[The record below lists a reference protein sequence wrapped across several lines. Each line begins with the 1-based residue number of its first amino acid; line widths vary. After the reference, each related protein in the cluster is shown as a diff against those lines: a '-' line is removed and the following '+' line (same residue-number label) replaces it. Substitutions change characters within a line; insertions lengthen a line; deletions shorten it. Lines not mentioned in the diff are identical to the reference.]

1 MKDKSR
7 RDARRNGKD
16 SAPPPIRENAQG
28 KYHQDSQYGDFGNDR
43 SHETPLPCEAF
54 ASTTARICA
63 ARDAYSS
70 PEPCHNQTD
79 ARPAPEMIS
88 PLSAASETL
97 TGELRAMRPGRVRHA
112 RM

>member
-16 SAPPPIRENAQG
+16 SAPPPIRENAKG

-54 ASTTARICA
+54 GSSTPQYVPLATLIPAENLTAFKLTHYPR
-63 ARDAYSS
+63 
-70 PEPCHNQTD
+70 
-79 ARPAPEMIS
+79 PEMIS
-88 PLSAASETL
+88 PLSAASE
-97 TGELRAMRPGRVRHA
+97 R
-112 RM
+112 